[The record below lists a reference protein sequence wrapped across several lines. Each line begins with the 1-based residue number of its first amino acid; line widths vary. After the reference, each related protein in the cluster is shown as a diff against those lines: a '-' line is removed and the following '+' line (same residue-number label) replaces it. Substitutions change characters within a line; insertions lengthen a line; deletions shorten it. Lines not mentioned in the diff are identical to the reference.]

1 MNEYLQ
7 QMYNNE
13 DSFPDVI
20 LEYTN
25 KKRVFCHKNI
35 LSACSPVLKAMFTTK
50 MEEESQKTI
59 KIDEDPTSMDF
70 LIREMYTIELSFTLK
85 NVQSIYAICHKYEV
99 ELLKKKCERFILNNV
114 NTSNCVEYFN
124 FSKTYDWNELTEYC
138 LELMLK
144 NFEVSQNWQEL
155 VFKDLKYLMGF
166 DLFVDEIILFNKIT
180 QWLLFDFKKREIH
193 MKDLLEFVDFSKLS
207 IESIAFLGKNEN
219 ILQNNP
225 QFNSFILLKIQQK
238 IASELVPLK
247 KIKPIFGICFG
258 SSVGS
263 EVQKTDK
270 SIKNGGTITKQHWDR
285 GIVKCRFK
293 VNIEE
298 NCSIFFGVINYLSLG
313 QRSFE
318 HKKCVGILEHNKYVC
333 SYCCGKIVY
342 QGHNITFQN
351 RDIIECTLN
360 FDESILTIKNMTSQ
374 VSYHTVIMKDDYA
387 FMVDIY
393 GKGTI
398 TILDEN

>member
-1 MNEYLQ
+1 
-7 QMYNNE
+7 MYNNE
-13 DSFPDVI
+13 DSFSDIIV
-20 LEYTN
+20 EYAN
-25 KKRVFCHKNI
+25 KKTTFCHKNI
-35 LSACSPVLKAMFTTK
+35 LSACSPVLKAMLSSK
-50 MEEESQKTI
+50 MEEVNNKTI
-59 KIDEDPTSMDF
+59 KFDEEPNTME
-70 LIREMYTIELSFTLK
+70 LVIREMYTIEHSFTLK
-85 NVQSIYAICHKYEV
+85 NVQNIYAICHKYEV
-99 ELLKKKCERFILNNV
+99 GALKKKCERFILNNIDS
-114 NTSNCVEYFN
+114 SNCVEYFN
-124 FSKTYDWNELTEYC
+124 FSKTYDWKELTECC

-155 VFKDLKYLMGF
+155 VFNDLKYLMEF
-166 DLFVDEIILFNKIT
+166 ELFVDEIILFNKIS

-207 IESIAFLGKNEN
+207 IENIAFLGKNESK
-219 ILQNNP
+219 LQQSH

-247 KIKPIFGICFG
+247 KKKPTFGISFG
-258 SSVGS
+258 SAVGS

-270 SIKNGGTITKQHWDR
+270 TIKNGGTITKQHWDR

-360 FDESILTIKNMTSQ
+360 FEESILTIKNMTSQ